1 LVSEFINERFSL
13 QVAMPG
19 PLTRVCLIQLPLFAL
34 ASWTLLSENDGP
46 SPRFAHTAALGT
58 NQALWVHAG
67 KGDERFLD
75 DLWVY
80 NNLLDV
86 WTLVGLL
93 TVPAARKAHVAV
105 TDPAGDLWIH
115 GGQDGQTFFQDL
127 WKLSANTWTLV
138 SNSSVPARS
147 GHIAVWDSR
156 NRAIWIHGGFDG
168 ALRQDLWKFDTE
180 SSNWFSVDS
189 SYQPSA
195 RAYHVAALDEVNQEL
210 WVHGGYDG
218 GEPWTECS
226 APSLGPTMCHSMSEE
241 FFLLNE
247 FKVLSKS
254 R

>member
-1 LVSEFINERFSL
+1 
-13 QVAMPG
+13 MPG
-19 PLTRVCLIQLPLFAL
+19 PLTRVCLIQLPSFAL

-75 DLWVY
+75 DL
-80 NNLLDV
+80 
-86 WTLVGLL
+86 
-93 TVPAARKAHVAV
+93 
-105 TDPAGDLWIH
+105 
-115 GGQDGQTFFQDL
+115 
-127 WKLSANTWTLV
+127 
-138 SNSSVPARS
+138 SVPARS

-218 GEPWTECS
+218 GTWSFT
-226 APSLGPTMCHSMSEE
+226 
-241 FFLLNE
+241 
-247 FKVLSKS
+247 
-254 R
+254 